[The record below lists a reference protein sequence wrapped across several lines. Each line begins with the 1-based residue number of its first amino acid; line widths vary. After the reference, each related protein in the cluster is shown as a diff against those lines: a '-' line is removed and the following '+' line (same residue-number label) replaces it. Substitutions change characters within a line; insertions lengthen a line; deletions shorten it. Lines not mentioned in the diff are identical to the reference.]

1 MTKRIIC
8 DIPLN
13 RVEGDLEIRVELEN
27 NRVVDAWSSGTM
39 FRGFENIMKGRG
51 ALDGLVITP
60 RICGICSTTHLMAA
74 ARALDSIA
82 GVAVPANAVRLRNV
96 ALMTEHVQSDVRQS
110 LLMFMPDFATAA
122 HAAQPL
128 HAEAVARYAPLAGAR
143 CVDAVRQTK
152 RVLEL
157 FALLGG
163 QWPHSS
169 FMVPGGVT
177 YVPAAAELNQCRHI
191 LKHFRSWYEQSVL
204 GCSLERWHAVS
215 SAADLD
221 AWLAENAAHRDGDVG
236 FLLRFA
242 RAAGLHE
249 LGRGHGQFVSYGS
262 LDIPADSRVG
272 APAGGAQLVPAGFV
286 ARAGHA
292 QSGAFDQRQVSEHVA
307 ASWYADYPG
316 GRHPFVGET
325 IPLATGADGKKYSW
339 SKAPRY
345 ADLPAE
351 TGPLAERIVAGDPL
365 FLDLCKRDGV
375 NLLVRQL
382 ARLTRPATLLA
393 AMETWLAEMAA
404 QPGQDYYAPVQEL
417 REGSGFGLV
426 QAARGA
432 LGHWVELKDG
442 RIAHYQIITP
452 TAWNG
457 SPRDGA
463 GVRGPWE
470 EALIGT
476 PIADSGNPVEA
487 GHVIRSFDPC
497 LVCTVHVVGA
507 GRTALHC

>member
-1 MTKRIIC
+1 M
-8 DIPLN
+8 
-13 RVEGDLEIRVELEN
+13 
-27 NRVVDAWSSGTM
+27 
-39 FRGFENIMKGRG
+39 
-51 ALDGLVITP
+51 
-60 RICGICSTTHLMAA
+60 
-74 ARALDSIA
+74 
-82 GVAVPANAVRLRNV
+82 
-96 ALMTEHVQSDVRQS
+96 
-110 LLMFMPDFATAA
+110 
-122 HAAQPL
+122 
-128 HAEAVARYAPLAGAR
+128 
-143 CVDAVRQTK
+143 
-152 RVLEL
+152 
-157 FALLGG
+157 
-163 QWPHSS
+163 
-169 FMVPGGVT
+169 
-177 YVPAAAELNQCRHI
+177 
-191 LKHFRSWYEQSVL
+191 
-204 GCSLERWHAVS
+204 
-215 SAADLD
+215 
-221 AWLAENAAHRDGDVG
+221 
-236 FLLRFA
+236 
-242 RAAGLHE
+242 
-249 LGRGHGQFVSYGS
+249 
-262 LDIPADSRVG
+262 
-272 APAGGAQLVPAGFV
+272 
-286 ARAGHA
+286 
-292 QSGAFDQRQVSEHVA
+292 
-307 ASWYADYPG
+307 
-316 GRHPFVGET
+316 T

-442 RIAHYQIITP
+442 RITHYQIITP